1 MTQIFL
7 PDGNVIFLAIG
18 IGGKKRKKTE
28 QNQWARD
35 LNVLEK
41 ERAFPSNHHE
51 SIFQATLSCFTCQHV
66 KSPICWPFA
75 KALQTA
81 WN

>member
-41 ERAFPSNHHE
+41 ERAFPSNHH
-51 SIFQATLSCFTCQHV
+51 
-66 KSPICWPFA
+66 
-75 KALQTA
+75 
-81 WN
+81 